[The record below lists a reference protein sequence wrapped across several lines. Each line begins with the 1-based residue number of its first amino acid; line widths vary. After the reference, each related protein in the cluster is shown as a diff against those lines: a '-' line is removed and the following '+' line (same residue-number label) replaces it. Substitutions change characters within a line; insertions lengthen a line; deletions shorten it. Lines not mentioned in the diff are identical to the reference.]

1 MQPDQIRLAQ
11 EIEALKPLAIRLF
24 DELREMSRDRLGVTR
39 PSYGEAETKAAEIII
54 RAAESY
60 GLRSRFDAGGN
71 LLVAREGSEQ
81 ARGGV
86 VTGSHLDSVPE
97 GGNFDGAA
105 GVVAGLLV
113 LVALEKIG
121 ASLSEPVTLIGT
133 RGEESA
139 WFSIHHIGARA
150 ALGLLRS
157 EELDTAKRFDTGRTL
172 ADYMAEIGCDI
183 AAVRAGTPTFDKD
196 QLRAYLELH
205 IEQGPVLV
213 HDAFPVGIVSG
224 IRGNVRVRDGRC
236 YGEYAHSG
244 AVPRKMRKDAF
255 LALAELAS
263 RSEQEWEAIEA
274 EGGDLVLTFGKAF
287 TDPAVHSHN
296 KVPGEVRFVVDAR
309 SHEIGTLDRV
319 QEFLRSTGA
328 EIAGR
333 RGVDLIL
340 DQIGRVKPAAMDGE
354 IRRIMTE
361 GAEALQVRA
370 VDIASGGGHDAGD
383 FANLGVPAGMVFVRN
398 PNGSHNP
405 DEAMDIDDFIQG
417 TKILGWTMLQLAS

>member
-11 EIEALKPLAIRLF
+11 EIEALKPLAIQLF

-54 RAAESY
+54 RAAETY
-60 GLRSRFDAGGN
+60 GLRARYDAGGN

-157 EELDTAKRFDTGRTL
+157 EELDSAKRFDTGRTL
-172 ADYMAEIGCDI
+172 ADYMAEIGCDV

-196 QLRAYLELH
+196 KLRAYVELH

-213 HDAFPVGIVSG
+213 HDEFPVGIVSG

-236 YGEYAHSG
+236 YG
-244 AVPRKMRKDAF
+244 
-255 LALAELAS
+255 
-263 RSEQEWEAIEA
+263 
-274 EGGDLVLTFGKAF
+274 
-287 TDPAVHSHN
+287 
-296 KVPGEVRFVVDAR
+296 
-309 SHEIGTLDRV
+309 
-319 QEFLRSTGA
+319 
-328 EIAGR
+328 
-333 RGVDLIL
+333 
-340 DQIGRVKPAAMDGE
+340 
-354 IRRIMTE
+354 
-361 GAEALQVRA
+361 
-370 VDIASGGGHDAGD
+370 
-383 FANLGVPAGMVFVRN
+383 
-398 PNGSHNP
+398 
-405 DEAMDIDDFIQG
+405 
-417 TKILGWTMLQLAS
+417 